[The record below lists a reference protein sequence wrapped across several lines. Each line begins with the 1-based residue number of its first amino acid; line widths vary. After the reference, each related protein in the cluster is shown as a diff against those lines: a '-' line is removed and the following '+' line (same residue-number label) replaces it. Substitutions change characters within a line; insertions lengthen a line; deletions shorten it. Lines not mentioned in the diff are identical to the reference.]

1 VVFAAC
7 AGSRANHAAGVS
19 QSDENVFIGVTLY
32 DEED

>member
-19 QSDENVFIGVTLY
+19 QSDENVFIVRLIV
-32 DEED
+32 